1 MIAILNY
8 SGGNPSSVM
17 YGLKRLAADYILTD
31 EEEQI
36 VSADKLIIPGVGS
49 AGSAM
54 RDLRAKGLDTVIK
67 ELKIPVLG
75 ICLGLQ
81 VLCKHSEEDHTD
93 CLGVFES
100 KVKAFPKEDIVP
112 HMGWND
118 FKSVSGQLFKGISP
132 EAHCYFVHSY
142 YAEISSGTTAVTDY
156 ILPFSAAME
165 RHNFFA
171 TQFHPEKSSSVGQM
185 ILKNFLEI

>member
-17 YGLKRLAADYILTD
+17 YGLNRLGAEFVLTD
-31 EEEQI
+31 EKPQI
-36 VSADKLIIPGVGS
+36 ESADRLIIPGVGS
-49 AGSAM
+49 AGEAM
-54 RDLRAKGLDTVIK
+54 RDLREKGLDQVIK
-67 ELKIPVLG
+67 NLQNPVLG

-81 VLCKHSEEDHTD
+81 ILTRYSQEEDTG
-93 CLGVFES
+93 CLGVFDSE
-100 KVKAFPKEDIVP
+100 VKAFPKKEIVP

-118 FKSVSGQLFKGISP
+118 FKNTEGKLFRGV
-132 EAHCYFVHSY
+132 EQGEHCYFVHSY
-142 YAEISSGTTAVTDY
+142 YAETCAHTTATTDY

-165 RHNFFA
+165 KDNFYA
-171 TQFHPEKSSSVGQM
+171 TQFHPEKSSDTGRK